1 MDTGVVVGTHRF
13 FVMIFCLVLVVRII
27 MPLVIFIV
35 IVVAEIAILTAAL
48 FAAVAYPQI
57 LSFPLALA
65 IVVTV
70 TKHPPHDP

>member
-1 MDTGVVVGTHRF
+1 MGIKVVVGRHRF
-13 FVMIFCLVLVVRII
+13 FVLIFYPVLMVRII
-27 MPLVIFIV
+27 MPLGIFIV
-35 IVVAEIAILTAAL
+35 IVVAGILILTAAL
-48 FAAVAYPQI
+48 FVAVAYPQI